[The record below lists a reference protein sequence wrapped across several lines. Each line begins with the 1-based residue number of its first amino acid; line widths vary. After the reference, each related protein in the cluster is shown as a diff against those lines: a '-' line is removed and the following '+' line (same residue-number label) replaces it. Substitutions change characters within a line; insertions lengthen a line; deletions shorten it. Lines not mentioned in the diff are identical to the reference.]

1 MHLCVLLPGSVH
13 THVLAW
19 KADLDIAGT
28 ENSLNILEFK
38 VWWVYVHHA
47 HLH

>member
-1 MHLCVLLPGSVH
+1 VH

-28 ENSLNILEFK
+28 ANSINMHRFE
-38 VWWVYVHHA
+38 VRGAAGWW
-47 HLH
+47 LF